1 VTTTLRLSQM
11 TPEQAELARAR
22 EIKRSRRQRSVRS
35 RSIHVYRTGKAELE
49 RLRAENAHDAPA
61 LDAARPKRRLE
72 CMNGPRP
79 CPFVGCKFNLFLDVS
94 ERTGSI
100 KLNFPDLEPGDMP
113 PESSCVLDIAERGG
127 LTLEQ
132 AGEVLNV
139 TRESMRQLEELVLHK
154 LKRSALANHEEDEG

>member
-1 VTTTLRLSQM
+1 MKYSEM
-11 TPEQAELARAR
+11 TPEQAERVRLFEAGRSGR
-22 EIKRSRRQRSVRS
+22 KRTVRS
-35 RSIHVYRTGKAELE
+35 RSIHVYRTSGVALE
-49 RLRAENAHDAPA
+49 QLKAENAPFAA
-61 LDAARPKRRLE
+61 ELAAARPRRRLE

-139 TRESMRQLEELVLHK
+139 TRERMRQLEELVLHK
-154 LKRSALANHEEDEG
+154 LKRSALANHEEDR